1 MDKVLS
7 GGEARCF
14 TEDLSQDQARIEF
27 MFLSLRQL
35 DGFAPETFAA
45 RFGLSLDAAFPQ
57 LHNLIDVGLLRHAAG
72 RLKLTRRGLLIADTV
87 FAAFA

>member
-1 MDKVLS
+1 
-7 GGEARCF
+7 
-14 TEDLSQDQARIEF
+14 

-45 RFGLSLDAAFPQ
+45 RFGVSLEAAFPR
-57 LHNLIDVGLLRHAAG
+57 LHDLIDAGLLHYAAG